1 MGSSSGPSAR
11 GTYYTHSSWYNGSG
25 NEYGEVHIR
34 SKRGIGLFS
43 NGVVMEVIFMHA
55 IIFLLILAYI

>member
-34 SKRGIGLFS
+34 SKR
-43 NGVVMEVIFMHA
+43 VKKH
-55 IIFLLILAYI
+55 